1 MQMIRMYTGD
11 DGVTHLEDVE
21 PIDMRFSRLCGGQ
34 YDPLCWT
41 CPHPGTII
49 LPCVRSS

>member
-21 PIDMRFSRLCGGQ
+21 PIDMRVPTPEMVIR
-34 YDPLCWT
+34 P
-41 CPHPGTII
+41 
-49 LPCVRSS
+49 